1 LNDIRENQKMM
12 EDQFE
17 QSLGGDHSKVGNA
30 TKNLKAATHALN
42 RTMKQNPLGNDI
54 FQKIE
59 MERLQFYIL
68 FQ

>member
-1 LNDIRENQKMM
+1 LNDIKETQKMM

-17 QSLGGDHSKVGNA
+17 QSLRGDHGGVGKA

-42 RTMKQNPLGNDI
+42 RTIKQNPLGNDI

-59 MERLQFYIL
+59 MERSQIKLNYF
-68 FQ
+68 